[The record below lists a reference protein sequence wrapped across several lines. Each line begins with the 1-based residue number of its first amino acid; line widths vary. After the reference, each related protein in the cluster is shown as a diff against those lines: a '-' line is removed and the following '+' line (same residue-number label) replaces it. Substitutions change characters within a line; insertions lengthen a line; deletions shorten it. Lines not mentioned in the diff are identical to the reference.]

1 MLLCAFRLMVWNKA
15 KCVYDSR
22 LAFLLGRHTTLI
34 WLIITDVLA
43 DPHCMRGDTPSI
55 YVSAMLQLYMQSSFG
70 PKKHR
75 NPVRHTGQ

>member
-1 MLLCAFRLMVWNKA
+1 MVCNKD

-22 LAFLLGRHTTLI
+22 LAFLLERQTTLI

-43 DPHCMRGDTPSI
+43 DTHCMRGGTPSI
-55 YVSAMLQLYMQSSFG
+55 YISAVLQLYMQSSFG
-70 PKKHR
+70 PQKRR